1 MRGRTACAGAVVALA
16 VVAALSVAPAA
27 VAEIEGPC
35 QASIAGQDVAALDT
49 DPRSEPIEVREKARV
64 QVSMA
69 STRPITRLK
78 VDLEFAGLRWNVH
91 DAPSEGT
98 TWTRIVNVADYSKYG
113 VGLYKV
119 VGTSEGQGFSCS
131 GAALVDVQGT
141 PLKTPAGI
149 AGLVAAIVGAIGV
162 LSLLFRRRGSGGA
175 AFVGAFF
182 GLVLGTGVGVLLQQ
196 FSVVYPTAL
205 VALAALGGGLVL
217 GLAAGFWSRRTRR
230 AY

>member
-1 MRGRTACAGAVVALA
+1 VVALA
-16 VVAALSVAPAA
+16 VAAALSVTPAA

-35 QASIAGQDVAALDT
+35 QASIAGEDVAALDT
-49 DPRSEPIEVREKARV
+49 GPRSEPIEVREKARV
-64 QVSMA
+64 RVSMT

-91 DAPSEGT
+91 DAPSEGL
-98 TWTRIVNVADYSKYG
+98 TWTRVVNVADYSEYG

-141 PLKTPAGI
+141 PLETPAAI
-149 AGLVAAIVGAIGV
+149 AGLVATIVGAIGV
-162 LSLLFRRRGSGGA
+162 LSLLFRRRASGA
-175 AFVGAFF
+175 ASFVGAFF
-182 GLVLGTGVGVLLQQ
+182 GLVLGAGVGVLLQQ
-196 FSVVYPTAL
+196 FSVVYPTVL
-205 VALAALGGGLVL
+205 VAVAALGGGLALGVL
-217 GLAAGFWSRRTRR
+217 AGLWSRRTGR

>member
-1 MRGRTACAGAVVALA
+1 MRSGMACAGVAVAL

-27 VAEIEGPC
+27 VAEVEGPC
-35 QASIAGQDVAALDT
+35 QASIAGEDAAALDT
-49 DPRSEPIEVREKARV
+49 GPRSEPVEVREKARV
-64 QVSMA
+64 RVSMTA
-69 STRPITRLK
+69 TRPITHLK
-78 VDLEFAGLRWNVH
+78 VDLEVAGLRWNVH

-98 TWTRIVNVADYSKYG
+98 TWTRVVNVADYSKYG
-113 VGLYKV
+113 VGLYKI

-149 AGLVAAIVGAIGV
+149 AGLAAAIVGAIGV
-162 LSLLFRRRGSGGA
+162 LSLLFRRRASDA
-175 AFVGAFF
+175 ASFVGAFF
-182 GLVLGTGVGVLLQQ
+182 GLVLGAGVGLLLQQ
-196 FSVVYPTAL
+196 FSVVYPTVL

-217 GLAAGFWSRRTRR
+217 GAIAGLWSQRTGR